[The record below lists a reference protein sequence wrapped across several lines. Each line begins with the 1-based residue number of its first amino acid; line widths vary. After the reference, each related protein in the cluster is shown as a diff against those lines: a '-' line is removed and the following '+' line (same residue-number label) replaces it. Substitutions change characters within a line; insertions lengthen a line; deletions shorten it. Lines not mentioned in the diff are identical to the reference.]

1 MGLIEP
7 TDLTR
12 VRRAPNKARY
22 DEATVHAI
30 IDSVPICH
38 VGVALVDSGE
48 VVVLPFL
55 HARRDD
61 VVYLH
66 GSQSNHLLRS
76 LLDTSRACATF
87 TSFDG
92 LRVARTGFHSSVI
105 YRSVVAFG
113 PVRAVDDAAE
123 HERVLDVLVEAV
135 LPGRSAEVRRPNDRE
150 LALTAVLAMTIAEA
164 SAKVSEGPTDDD
176 QADIDSEV
184 WAGDVPAS
192 LVYGSPVAATNG
204 AMASRSIPVPP
215 SVRALTRR

>member
-1 MGLIEP
+1 
-7 TDLTR
+7 
-12 VRRAPNKARY
+12 VRRAPKKARY

-38 VGVALVDSGE
+38 VGVALGDTGE

-66 GSQSNHLLRS
+66 GSQSNQLLRS
-76 LLDTSRACATF
+76 LLIAPRACATF

-113 PVRAVDDAAE
+113 AVRLVEAAAE
-123 HERVLDVLVEAV
+123 RESVLDVLVEAV

-150 LALTAVLAMTIAEA
+150 LALTALLAMTIEEA
-164 SAKVSEGPTDDD
+164 SAKISEGPTDDE
-176 QADIDSEV
+176 QADLDSAV
-184 WAGDVPAS
+184 WAGDLPAS
-192 LVYGSPVAATNG
+192 LVYGAPIPASDG
-204 AMASRSIPVPP
+204 AMAGGSIPVPP
-215 SVRALTRR
+215 SVRALTER